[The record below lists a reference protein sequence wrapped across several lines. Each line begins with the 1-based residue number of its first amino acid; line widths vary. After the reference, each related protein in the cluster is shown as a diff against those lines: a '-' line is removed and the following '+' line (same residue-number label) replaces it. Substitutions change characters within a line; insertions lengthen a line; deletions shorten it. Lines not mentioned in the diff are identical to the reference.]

1 MWIPRSLSAADERA
15 RQADLGA
22 RGEPGLGRAR
32 LDDDRLHLD
41 IQLAWA
47 AQLSETSHYFRHEH
61 RPGWPPAVALLR
73 YLLALLLQAYRTIL
87 AVFVTSRLLRLGV
100 QKNTIH
106 SDLPKKHP
114 TLSCERLQISARA
127 EDDELFPACES
138 RRNELFLRES
148 PA

>member
-1 MWIPRSLSAADERA
+1 M
-15 RQADLGA
+15 
-22 RGEPGLGRAR
+22 
-32 LDDDRLHLD
+32 
-41 IQLAWA
+41 
-47 AQLSETSHYFRHEH
+47 
-61 RPGWPPAVALLR
+61 ALLR
-73 YLLALLLQAYRTIL
+73 YLLALLLQPHRTIL

-138 RRNELFLRES
+138 RRNELFLRDP

>member
-1 MWIPRSLSAADERA
+1 MKC
-15 RQADLGA
+15 
-22 RGEPGLGRAR
+22 
-32 LDDDRLHLD
+32 
-41 IQLAWA
+41 
-47 AQLSETSHYFRHEH
+47 AQPH
-61 RPGWPPAVALLR
+61 
-73 YLLALLLQAYRTIL
+73 RTIL

-114 TLSCERLQISARA
+114 ALSCERLQISARA

-148 PA
+148 PAYVGPERRDARPSRGCSCAGWARLASVHGDELMHLLIFARSLLAMSARAGTHYVS